1 MMKTRPGSVGTG
13 SDFTDRRTG
22 ETGVPYINIRLVDSK
37 LSAEKKSEVIR
48 EVTDVM
54 VRILGKDP
62 KTTWVL
68 IDEINSDNFGIAG
81 ESVTERG

>member
-1 MMKTRPGSVGTG
+1 M
-13 SDFTDRRTG
+13 
-22 ETGVPYINIRLVDSK
+22 PYINIRLVDSK

-54 VRILGKDP
+54 VRTLGKDP

-68 IDEINSDNFGIAG
+68 IDEVNSDNFGIAG
-81 ESVTERG
+81 ESVTKRS